1 MAKFKKDGGKKK
13 NKNSVFKKKVKVGRV
28 IKKANETVPQ
38 VKVGKII
45 IKDQLAKLDDDFVK
59 MPSVSVIL
67 LDYKYHVYERAF
79 QLRLSFL

>member
-59 MPSVSVIL
+59 LPSVSVIL
-67 LDYKYHVYERAF
+67 LDCKYHVCVYMCF
-79 QLRLSFL
+79 SQG